1 MDAML
6 PIIAF
11 SVIVGAV
18 IALVIFGTYF
28 RKRKSEIQSISK
40 PETLKTDPKPAL
52 KPSAAKKTHHKS
64 HSHSHAADKDANKK
78 HHPLDLN
85 TLKGHGDAVTSLSFS
100 PDARSLATA
109 CGDGVV
115 RVFRLD
121 DASSKSFKFLRI
133 NLPAGGHPTA
143 VAFADDASSVVVA
156 TQALSGSS
164 LYMYGEEKPK
174 TTGEQKQQSKL
185 PLPEIKWEHH
195 KVHDKRAII
204 TLVATK
210 ATYGSADGSTMI
222 ASCSEGTDIIL
233 WHGKTGKVLGH
244 TDTNQLKNTMATIS
258 PNGRFIAA
266 AAFTAD
272 VKVWEI
278 VYSKDGSVKEIL
290 NVMQLKGHKSAVTW
304 LCFSPNSEEIITA
317 SKDGSI
323 RKWNI
328 NVRYHMDED
337 PKTLKV
343 LPIPLHDANGTTLHY
358 DRMSLSP
365 DGKILAATH
374 GSTLQWL
381 CAETGEV
388 LDTAEKAHD
397 GDITDMAWAPTT
409 VPIGIEV
416 KPGKPITHSC
426 EEARGRLRISQAT
439 LGIGGA
445 TKRTI
450 VQCNVG
456 NKSPVLLCVL
466 LPNKTESCHLD
477 LEFDEGVDVVF
488 SVIGPRS
495 VFLTGYYVNRSRQSN
510 LQSDTESYGVD
521 IENTQTDGSSYCSD
535 DDKYDDSFIDDDDEL
550 QVSPKSPVLSSKGV
564 DEVMMENNKP
574 KDRKRRGKQLKK
586 KYRVIES
593 DNDVNSH
600 ESEDEVGHALPVFKS
615 RRAVK
620 TMSDA
625 EEKIARVLVEM
636 GDDAKDDAVC
646 GSESKQKFEPLDIDG
661 MLERATRAFFGD
673 GESTEDSNE
682 KSKLPEEV
690 ETHEENIVSSKEAL
704 TGDTVNESNGEDQM
718 QSLDITKPKK
728 KRKEQS
734 MKEEKTFEVQT
745 DNREHSAVRE
755 DKEHEVQAST
765 DLEIGA
771 NDLLNPSELGSANG
785 QKSKKRKNGSQLE
798 EPHAEGIDEKCH
810 HVHKDDNV
818 EQGSLHVDTVTRD
831 LPTANRED
839 EEQLRLEEA
848 CTEQIGTTCHNVP
861 EEYKTVQG
869 LQLSDSM
876 QEDLPAANGE
886 YQEQQIDNNT
896 STNTELPANECQ
908 PEKKTKKKMKQTQGA
923 SDLNMNV
930 SELTVNQEMTPM
942 NFEDQTTLAVPVQK
956 RTLSNGLIIEELA
969 SGPPGR
975 KVAALGK
982 KVKLYYTG
990 MLKETGHV
998 FDSNVGKTAFKFRLG
1013 DEEYIDGWN
1022 VGIEGMHVGDK
1033 RRLIIPPSMGFG
1045 DHGVGDDVPP
1055 DSWLVYD
1062 IELVGVRR

>member
-1 MDAML
+1 MDAIL

-28 RKRKSEIQSISK
+28 RKRKSEIESINR
-40 PETLKTDPKPAL
+40 PETLKTNPKPAL
-52 KPSAAKKTHHKS
+52 KPSAAKKPQHKS

-85 TLKGHGDAVTSLSFS
+85 TLKGHGDAVTSVSFS

-121 DASSKSFKFLRI
+121 DVSSKSFKFLRI

-143 VAFADDASSVVVA
+143 VAFAGDASSVVVA

-204 TLVATK
+204 TLVGTK
-210 ATYGSADGSTMI
+210 ATYGSADGSAII

-233 WHGKTGKVLGH
+233 WHGKSGKVLGH

-278 VYSKDGSVKEIL
+278 VYSKDGLVKEIL

-323 RKWNI
+323 RIWKI
-328 NVRYHMDED
+328 NVRYHLDED

-397 GDITDMAWAPTT
+397 GDITDMAWAPKTI
-409 VPIGIEV
+409 PMGIEV
-416 KPGKPITHSC
+416 KPGKPVTHSC

-456 NKSPVLLCVL
+456 NRSPVLLCVL
-466 LPNKTESCHLD
+466 MPNKTESCHLD
-477 LEFDEGVDVVF
+477 LEFDEAVDVVF

-495 VFLTGYYVNRSRQSN
+495 VFLTGYYVHQSRQSN
-510 LQSDTESYGVD
+510 LQSDT
-521 IENTQTDGSSYCSD
+521 I
-535 DDKYDDSFIDDDDEL
+535 
-550 QVSPKSPVLSSKGV
+550 
-564 DEVMMENNKP
+564 DEVMLENNKP
-574 KDRKRRGKQLKK
+574 KDRKSRGKQLKK

-600 ESEDEVGHALPVFKS
+600 ESEDEDGRSLSVFKS
-615 RRAVK
+615 KERMRQLCPMLKKRLLGYWWKWV
-620 TMSDA
+620 MMLYMIVDQ
-625 EEKIARVLVEM
+625 
-636 GDDAKDDAVC
+636 
-646 GSESKQKFEPLDIDG
+646 SK
-661 MLERATRAFFGD
+661 RSTRAFFGD
-673 GESTEDSNE
+673 GESSEDNNE
-682 KSKLPEEV
+682 KYKLPNEV
-690 ETHEENIVSSKEAL
+690 ETLEENIVSKEAL
-704 TGDTVNESNGEDQM
+704 TGDMVNESNGEDLL
-718 QSLDITKPKK
+718 QSLDIAKPKK
-728 KRKEQS
+728 KRKERCV
-734 MKEEKTFEVQT
+734 KEEKTFEVQT
-745 DNREHSAVRE
+745 DNREHSEVRE
-755 DKEHEVQAST
+755 DREDEVQAST

-771 NDLLNPSELGSANG
+771 NDLVNPPELGSANG
-785 QKSKKRKNGSQLE
+785 QKSKKRKNGIKLE

-810 HVHKDDNV
+810 HVHKDDNF
-818 EQGSLHVDTVTRD
+818 EEGSLCVDTVTRD
-831 LPTANRED
+831 LSTANGED
-839 EEQLRLEEA
+839 EEQVRLEEA
-848 CTEQIGTTCHNVP
+848 CIEQIGTSCHNKP
-861 EEYKTVQG
+861 EEYKTVQVLLLAG
-869 LQLSDSM
+869 SM
-876 QEDLPAANGE
+876 REDLSAANGE

-896 STNTELPANECQ
+896 GTKPELLANDHQ
-908 PEKKTKKKMKQTQGA
+908 PEKKSKKKMKQTQGA
-923 SDLNMNV
+923 SDLNMSV
-930 SELTVNQEMTPM
+930 SELKANQETTLL
-942 NFEDQTTLAVPVQK
+942 NFEDQPTNTVPLQK

-969 SGPPGR
+969 SGPPGG
-975 KVAALGK
+975 KVAAPGK
-982 KVKLYYTG
+982 KGMMNLLMDG
-990 MLKETGHV
+990 MLVLRVATSETDPYYYHFLGFFICTHCPLL
-998 FDSNVGKTAFKFRLG
+998 TAITIILQY
-1013 DEEYIDGWN
+1013 DMP
-1022 VGIEGMHVGDK
+1022 GMHVGDK

-1045 DHGVGDDVPP
+1045 DHGMEDNVPP
-1055 DSWLVYD
+1055 NSWLVYD
-1062 IELVGVRR
+1062 VELVGVRR